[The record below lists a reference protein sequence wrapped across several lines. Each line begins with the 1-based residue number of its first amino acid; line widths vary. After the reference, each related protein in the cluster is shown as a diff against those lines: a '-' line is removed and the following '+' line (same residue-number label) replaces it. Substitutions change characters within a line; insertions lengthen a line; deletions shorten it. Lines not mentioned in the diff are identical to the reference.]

1 MSNTI
6 AWVSFLDCSSV
17 QYIDRESEIFWFKK
31 LVYNSFMVFFSNTNA
46 YSRLQE
52 NLNILC
58 VWCVG
63 GWDGWGGRGEGHW
76 VTGHNNFCFQKI
88 HDVELLSA
96 EARILKCLI

>member
-1 MSNTI
+1 M
-6 AWVSFLDCSSV
+6 VYSS
-17 QYIDRESEIFWFKK
+17 RTP
-31 LVYNSFMVFFSNTNA
+31 LNA

>member
-1 MSNTI
+1 MHI
-6 AWVSFLDCSSV
+6 PG
-17 QYIDRESEIFWFKK
+17 
-31 LVYNSFMVFFSNTNA
+31 
-46 YSRLQE
+46 SRLQE

-88 HDVELLSA
+88 HDVELSSA
-96 EARILKCLI
+96 RSQNFEMPYIKRKQEILYVDG